1 VSFPEPRQWNG
12 DDMEPMPSVE
22 DERHPC
28 EQCGEPCTESEL
40 VWRLVCR
47 QTMSSPAEHEP
58 IGCAHCLGGEDYD
71 EAYER
76 AAAKYDGEGKDWR

>member
-1 VSFPEPRQWNG
+1 VTIC
-12 DDMEPMPSVE
+12 
-22 DERHPC
+22 ER
-28 EQCGEPCTESEL
+28 CGEPCEDREI
-40 VWRLVCR
+40 VWRQVSR

-58 IGCAHCLGGEDYD
+58 IGCTSCLGGEDYD